1 MKEWCIVVRMNG
13 AKVILECLKK
23 EGIDTIF
30 GYPGGAVIPL
40 YDALYDYSDDFKHI
54 RTSHEQGLVHAADGY
69 ARSTNTV
76 GVCFTTSGPGAT
88 NAITGIATAFM
99 DSSPMVV
106 ISGQVPTS
114 LLGKDSFQEIDITGA
129 TLSMTKHNYLVRNT
143 KELVPTI
150 KEAFRVANSGRKGP
164 VLVDVPKDLFLAE
177 MDFSGEDYDLCQI
190 DDYMDY
196 KSDFDLDDET
206 NIKLL
211 NEAIDIIK
219 ESKKPI
225 IYAGG
230 GVKSSDSEEILEK
243 FATKIDTP
251 VLNTLM
257 GLGNIDRKN
266 ELSLGMVGMH
276 GSRESNLALSN
287 SDLVI
292 AIGARFSD
300 RVISK
305 SSEFAKNAKI
315 IHIDIDPSE
324 ISKNIESN
332 VSLVGDVK
340 LVLSLLIERVESKNN
355 SNWKEEIK
363 RFRKSEGVQTYEFH
377 PQNILKKINEKYETL
392 KKPTVVVTDVGQH
405 QMWAAKYW
413 NFKGNKSFITS
424 AGLGTMGFGLGA
436 AIGTKVGNVDKN
448 VVLVTGDGSFRM
460 NCNELATVANYNV
473 PMLILLLNNRTLGMV
488 RQWQKLFSNQR
499 YSQTDI
505 NENVD
510 YVKLVNAYN
519 IDGYKVSSM
528 EELGKALDM
537 IDFNKPVFLQ
547 CDIDKDYDVYP
558 IVAPN
563 DALENLICN

>member
-1 MKEWCIVVRMNG
+1 MNG

-196 KSDFDLDDET
+196 KSDFDLDNET

-243 FATKIDTP
+243 FATNIDTP

-363 RFRKSEGVQTYEFH
+363 TFRKSEGVQTYEFH

>member
-1 MKEWCIVVRMNG
+1 MNG

-30 GYPGGAVIPL
+30 GYPGGAVIPI

-150 KEAFRVANSGRKGP
+150 KEAFKVANSGRKGP

-177 MDFSGEDYDLCQI
+177 MDFSDEDYDLCQI
-190 DDYMDY
+190 DDYIDY
-196 KSDFDLDDET
+196 KSDFSLDDEI
-206 NIKLL
+206 NVKLL

-219 ESKKPI
+219 ESKKPV

-230 GVKSSDSEEILEK
+230 GVKSSDSEDILEK

-332 VSLVGDVK
+332 VSLIGDVK

-363 RFRKSEGVQTYEFH
+363 TFRKSEGIQTDEFH
-377 PQNILKKINEKYETL
+377 PQSILKKINEKYETL

-436 AIGTKVGNVDKN
+436 AIGAKVGNIDKN

-488 RQWQKLFSNQR
+488 RQWQKLFSNER

-510 YVKLVNAYN
+510 YVKLVNAYK
-519 IDGYKVSSM
+519 IDGYKISNM
-528 EELGKALDM
+528 EELGKVLDV

>member
-1 MKEWCIVVRMNG
+1 MNG

-23 EGIDTIF
+23 EGVDTIF

-40 YDALYDYSDDFKHI
+40 YDALYDYPDDFRHI
-54 RTSHEQGLVHAADGY
+54 RTSHEQGLVHSADGY

-150 KEAFRVANSGRKGP
+150 KEAFKVANSGRKGP

-177 MDFSGEDYDLCQI
+177 MDFSDEDYDLCQI

-196 KSDFDLDDET
+196 KSDFGLDDET
-206 NIKLL
+206 NVKLL
-211 NEAIDIIK
+211 NKAIDIIK
-219 ESKKPI
+219 ESKRPV

-230 GVKSSDSEEILEK
+230 GVKSSDSEDILEK

-324 ISKNIESN
+324 ISKNIKSN
-332 VSLVGDVK
+332 ISLVGDVK
-340 LVLSLLIERVESKNN
+340 LVLSLLIEGVESKNN

-363 RFRKSEGVQTYEFH
+363 TFRKSEGVQKGEFH
-377 PQNILKKINEKYETL
+377 PQNILKKINEKYEKL
-392 KKPTVVVTDVGQH
+392 GNSTVVVTDVGQH
-405 QMWAAKYW
+405 QMWTAKYW
-413 NFKGNKSFITS
+413 SFRGSKSFITS

-473 PMLILLLNNRTLGMV
+473 PILILLLNNRTLGMV

-519 IDGYKVSSM
+519 IDGYKISDM
-528 EELGKALDM
+528 KELEKVLDI

-563 DALENLICN
+563 DKLENLICN

>member
-1 MKEWCIVVRMNG
+1 MNG

-114 LLGKDSFQEIDITGA
+114 LLGKDSFQEIDITVA

-219 ESKKPI
+219 ESKKPV

-363 RFRKSEGVQTYEFH
+363 TFRKSEGVQTYEFH

-405 QMWAAKYW
+405 QMWSAKYW

>member
-1 MKEWCIVVRMNG
+1 MNG

-23 EGIDTIF
+23 EGVDTIF

-40 YDALYDYSDDFKHI
+40 YDALYDYPDDFKHI

-129 TLSMTKHNYLVRNT
+129 TLSMTKHNYLVRNI
-143 KELVPTI
+143 KELIPTI
-150 KEAFRVANSGRKGP
+150 KEAFKVANSGRKGP

-177 MDFSGEDYDLCQI
+177 MDYNDEDYDSCQI
-190 DDYMDY
+190 DEYMDY
-196 KSDFDLDDET
+196 KDDFDLDDE
-206 NIKLL
+206 NNFKLL
-211 NEAIDIIK
+211 KDAVDIIK

-230 GVKSSDSEEILEK
+230 GVKSSNSEEVLVK

-251 VLNTLM
+251 ILNTLM

-305 SSEFAKNAKI
+305 SSEFAKNAKV

-324 ISKNIESN
+324 ISKNIKSN

-340 LVLSLLIERVESKNN
+340 RVLSLLLERVESKDN

-363 RFRKSEGVQTYEFH
+363 TFRKSEGVEENEFH
-377 PQNILKKINEKYETL
+377 PQNILRKINERYEQL
-392 KKPTVVVTDVGQH
+392 GNPTVVVTDVGQH
-405 QMWAAKYW
+405 QMWSAKYW
-413 NFKGNKSFITS
+413 DFKGNKSFITS

-436 AIGTKVGNVDKN
+436 AIGTKVGNLDKN

-519 IDGYKVSSM
+519 IDGYKACDM
-528 EELGKALDM
+528 EGLERALDA
-537 IDFNKPVFLQ
+537 IDFDKPVFLQ

>member
-1 MKEWCIVVRMNG
+1 MNG

-219 ESKKPI
+219 ESKKPV

-315 IHIDIDPSE
+315 IHIDIDQSE

-363 RFRKSEGVQTYEFH
+363 TFRKSEGVQTYEFH

-405 QMWAAKYW
+405 QMWSAKYW

-436 AIGTKVGNVDKN
+436 AIGTKAGNVDKN

-519 IDGYKVSSM
+519 IDGYKVSNM
-528 EELGKALDM
+528 EELGKVLDV

>member
-1 MKEWCIVVRMNG
+1 MRMNG

-219 ESKKPI
+219 ESKKPV

-315 IHIDIDPSE
+315 IHIDIDQSE

-363 RFRKSEGVQTYEFH
+363 TFRKSEGVQTYEFH

-405 QMWAAKYW
+405 QMWSAKYW

-436 AIGTKVGNVDKN
+436 AIGTKAGNVDKN

-519 IDGYKVSSM
+519 IDGYKVSNM
-528 EELGKALDM
+528 EELGKVLDV

>member
-1 MKEWCIVVRMNG
+1 MRMNG

-219 ESKKPI
+219 ESKKPV

-332 VSLVGDVK
+332 VSLIGDVK

-363 RFRKSEGVQTYEFH
+363 TFRKSEGVQTYEFH

-405 QMWAAKYW
+405 QMWSAKYW

>member
-1 MKEWCIVVRMNG
+1 MRMNG

-219 ESKKPI
+219 ESKKPV

-363 RFRKSEGVQTYEFH
+363 TFRKSEGVQTYEFH

-405 QMWAAKYW
+405 QMWSAKYW

>member
-1 MKEWCIVVRMNG
+1 MRMNG

-54 RTSHEQGLVHAADGY
+54 RTSHEQGLVHAVDGY

-99 DSSPMVV
+99 DSSPIVV

-206 NIKLL
+206 TIKLL

-219 ESKKPI
+219 ESKKPV

-363 RFRKSEGVQTYEFH
+363 TFRKSEGVQTYEFH

-405 QMWAAKYW
+405 QMWSAKYW

-436 AIGTKVGNVDKN
+436 AIGTKAGNVDKN

-519 IDGYKVSSM
+519 IDGYKVSNM
-528 EELGKALDM
+528 EELGKVLDV

>member
-1 MKEWCIVVRMNG
+1 MNG

-150 KEAFRVANSGRKGP
+150 KEAFKVANSGRKGP

-196 KSDFDLDDET
+196 KSDFGLDDET
-206 NIKLL
+206 NTKLL

-219 ESKKPI
+219 ESKKPV

-340 LVLSLLIERVESKNN
+340 LVLSLLLEMVESKNN

-363 RFRKSEGVQTYEFH
+363 TFRKSEGIQTDEFH

-436 AIGTKVGNVDKN
+436 AIGTKAGNVDKN

-519 IDGYKVSSM
+519 IDGYKVSNM
-528 EELGKALDM
+528 EELGKALNM

>member
-1 MKEWCIVVRMNG
+1 MPMNG

-219 ESKKPI
+219 ESKKPV

-363 RFRKSEGVQTYEFH
+363 TFRKSEGVQTYEFH

-405 QMWAAKYW
+405 QMWSAKYW

>member
-1 MKEWCIVVRMNG
+1 MRMNG

-219 ESKKPI
+219 ESKKPV

-363 RFRKSEGVQTYEFH
+363 TFRKSEGVQTYEFH

>member
-1 MKEWCIVVRMNG
+1 MRMNG

-150 KEAFRVANSGRKGP
+150 KEAFKVANSGRKGP

-177 MDFSGEDYDLCQI
+177 MDFSDEDYDLCQI
-190 DDYMDY
+190 DDYIDY
-196 KSDFDLDDET
+196 KSDFSLDDEI
-206 NIKLL
+206 NVKLL
-211 NEAIDIIK
+211 NEAINIIK
-219 ESKKPI
+219 ESKKPV

-230 GVKSSDSEEILEK
+230 GVKSSDSEDILEK

-332 VSLVGDVK
+332 VSLIGDVK

-363 RFRKSEGVQTYEFH
+363 TFRKSEGIQTDEFH
-377 PQNILKKINEKYETL
+377 PQSILKKINEKYETL

-436 AIGTKVGNVDKN
+436 AIGAKVGNIDKN

-488 RQWQKLFSNQR
+488 RQWQKLFSNER

-519 IDGYKVSSM
+519 IDGYKVSNM
-528 EELGKALDM
+528 EELGKILDV

>member
-1 MKEWCIVVRMNG
+1 MNG

-150 KEAFRVANSGRKGP
+150 KEAFKVANSGRKGP

-177 MDFSGEDYDLCQI
+177 MDFSDEDYDLCQI
-190 DDYMDY
+190 DDYIDY
-196 KSDFDLDDET
+196 KSDFSLDDEI
-206 NIKLL
+206 NVKLL

-219 ESKKPI
+219 ESKKPV

-230 GVKSSDSEEILEK
+230 GVKSSDSEDILEK

-332 VSLVGDVK
+332 VSLIGDVQ

-363 RFRKSEGVQTYEFH
+363 TFRKSEGIQTDEFH
-377 PQNILKKINEKYETL
+377 PQSILKKINEKYETL

-436 AIGTKVGNVDKN
+436 AIGAKVGNIDKN

-488 RQWQKLFSNQR
+488 RQWQKLFSNER

-510 YVKLVNAYN
+510 YVKLVNAYK
-519 IDGYKVSSM
+519 IDGYKISNM
-528 EELGKALDM
+528 EELGKVLDV

>member
-1 MKEWCIVVRMNG
+1 MNG

-332 VSLVGDVK
+332 VSLVGDLK

-363 RFRKSEGVQTYEFH
+363 TFRKSEGVQTYEFH

>member
-1 MKEWCIVVRMNG
+1 MRMNG

-150 KEAFRVANSGRKGP
+150 KEAFKVANSGRKGP

-177 MDFSGEDYDLCQI
+177 MDFSDEDYDLCQI
-190 DDYMDY
+190 DDYIDY
-196 KSDFDLDDET
+196 KSDFSLDDEI
-206 NIKLL
+206 NVKLL

-219 ESKKPI
+219 ESKKPV

-230 GVKSSDSEEILEK
+230 GVKSSDSEDILEK

-332 VSLVGDVK
+332 VSLIGDVK

-363 RFRKSEGVQTYEFH
+363 TFRKSEGIQTDEFH
-377 PQNILKKINEKYETL
+377 PQSILKKINEKYETL

-436 AIGTKVGNVDKN
+436 AIGAKVGNIDKN

-488 RQWQKLFSNQR
+488 RQWQKLFSNER

-510 YVKLVNAYN
+510 YVKLVNAYK
-519 IDGYKVSSM
+519 IDGYKISNM
-528 EELGKALDM
+528 EELGKVLDV

>member
-1 MKEWCIVVRMNG
+1 MNG

-143 KELVPTI
+143 KELVHTI

-363 RFRKSEGVQTYEFH
+363 TFRKSEGVQTYEFH

-519 IDGYKVSSM
+519 IDGYKVASM

>member
-1 MKEWCIVVRMNG
+1 MNG

-219 ESKKPI
+219 ESKKPV

-377 PQNILKKINEKYETL
+377 PQNIFKKINEKYETL

>member
-1 MKEWCIVVRMNG
+1 MSG

-219 ESKKPI
+219 ESKKPV

-405 QMWAAKYW
+405 QMWSAKYW

-519 IDGYKVSSM
+519 IDGYKVSSI

>member
-1 MKEWCIVVRMNG
+1 MNG

-177 MDFSGEDYDLCQI
+177 MDFSGEDYDLCQT
-190 DDYMDY
+190 DDCMDY
-196 KSDFDLDDET
+196 KSDFGLDDET

-219 ESKKPI
+219 ESKKPV

-363 RFRKSEGVQTYEFH
+363 TFRKSEGVQTYEFH

-436 AIGTKVGNVDKN
+436 AIGTKAGNVDKN

-519 IDGYKVSSM
+519 IDGYKVSNM

>member
-1 MKEWCIVVRMNG
+1 MNG

-219 ESKKPI
+219 ESKKPV

-363 RFRKSEGVQTYEFH
+363 TFRKSEGVQTYEFH

-405 QMWAAKYW
+405 QMWSAKYW

-519 IDGYKVSSM
+519 IDGYKVSSI

>member
-1 MKEWCIVVRMNG
+1 MRMNG

-150 KEAFRVANSGRKGP
+150 KEAFRVSNSGRKGP

-363 RFRKSEGVQTYEFH
+363 TFRKSEGVQTYEFH